1 MTDAPAPPAASPA
14 PWPTEPLDLVVIGAG
29 FSGLAMAIRARQ
41 SGIANLRVVE
51 KADAVGGTWHE
62 NTYPGAACD
71 IPAHLYA
78 LSFAPKP
85 DWTRVYA
92 GQPEIA
98 AYLRELV
105 ERFDLA
111 RHLSLSTAVTGA
123 IWDGT
128 RGLWRVETDRGPLEA
143 RVLVSA
149 MGALH
154 HPAVPAIPGLHT
166 FLGPLFHTSGWDHGV
181 PLAGKRVGVIGTGA
195 SAIQVVPAIAPQVGH
210 LTLFQ
215 RTAPW
220 VMPRNDRPIGPRM
233 QGLFRRLPA
242 ARRLLRGV
250 QFWLREARAGLGFVR
265 VSRLTRLAEA
275 ASRHHL
281 RRQVRDPALRARL
294 TPPYRLGCKRVL
306 LSDDYY
312 PALTRPNVTLETDAI
327 RTVTPDGVTMADGR
341 HHTLD
346 VLVLATGF
354 DVTASLARV
363 PVVGRDG
370 LILARAWGERV
381 AAHRGVALAGFPN
394 FFMLLGPNSGLGHN
408 SVVLMIEAQVEY
420 VLACLAEMKAR
431 TLAAIEPTPE
441 AQARDL
447 AAIEARLSGSIWQ
460 QGGCASWYQDA
471 QGRNV
476 ALWPGTVV
484 AYQRAMRAPDWGEF
498 VLTPGG
504 EPVGRRAGAAQEA

>member
-1 MTDAPAPPAASPA
+1 MSQPAGDGPVTAPP
-14 PWPTEPLDLVVIGAG
+14 WPDKPLAVLVIGAG
-29 FSGLAMAIRARQ
+29 FSGLAMAIRCRQ
-41 SGIANLRVVE
+41 SGIDDLLVVE
-51 KADAVGGTWHE
+51 KAGAVGGTWHE

-71 IPAHLYA
+71 IPAHLYS

-85 DWTRVYA
+85 DWTRTYA

-105 ERFDLA
+105 ERFDLENHIA
-111 RHLSLSTAVTGA
+111 LSTAVTGA
-123 IWDGT
+123 VWDGT
-128 RGLWRVETDRGPLEA
+128 RSLWRVETGRGPLEA
-143 RVLVSA
+143 RVLVSG

-154 HPAVPAIPGLHT
+154 HPAIPAIPGLNT

-181 PLAGKRVGVIGTGA
+181 SLRGKRVGVIGTGA
-195 SAIQVVPAIAPQVGH
+195 SAIQVVPAIAPEVGQ

-215 RTAPW
+215 RTPPW
-220 VMPRNDRPIGPRM
+220 VMPRNDRPIGRGL
-233 QGLFRRLPA
+233 QTLFRRLPV
-242 ARRLLRGV
+242 ARRALRGV
-250 QFWLREARAGLGFVR
+250 QFWTREARAALGFTR
-265 VSRLTRLAEA
+265 VSGLTRLAEA

-281 RRQVRDPALRARL
+281 RRQVADPALRARL

-306 LSDDYY
+306 LSDEYY

-327 RTVTPDGVTMADGR
+327 RTVTPDGVTMQDGR
-341 HHTLD
+341 HHPLD

-381 AAHRGVALAGFPN
+381 AAHRGLTLAGFPN
-394 FFMLLGPNSGLGHN
+394 FFMLLGPNTGLGHN
-408 SVVLMIEAQVEY
+408 SVVLMIEAQVGF
-420 VLACLAEMKAR
+420 VLACLAEMRAR
-431 TLAAIEPTPE
+431 NLAAIEPTPE

-447 AAIEARLSGSIWQ
+447 AEVEGRLSGSIWQ

-484 AYQRAMRAPDWGEF
+484 AYQRAMRAPDWSEF
-498 VLTPGG
+498 VLTP
-504 EPVGRRAGAAQEA
+504 A

>member
-1 MTDAPAPPAASPA
+1 MTDAPAPPAA
-14 PWPTEPLDLVVIGAG
+14 PWPDKPLDLLVIGAG

-41 SGIANLRVVE
+41 SGIENLLVVE
-51 KADAVGGTWHE
+51 KAGAVGGTWHE

-85 DWTRVYA
+85 DWTRTYA

-98 AYLRELV
+98 AYLRDLV
-105 ERFDLA
+105 ERFELGK
-111 RHLSLSTAVTGA
+111 HLSLATAVTGA
-123 IWDGT
+123 VWDGT
-128 RGLWRVETDRGPLEA
+128 QSLWRVETDRGALEA
-143 RVLVSA
+143 RVLVSG

-154 HPAVPAIPGLHT
+154 HPAIPAIPGLHT
-166 FLGPLFHTSGWDHGV
+166 FLGPLFHTSSWDHGIA
-181 PLAGKRVGVIGTGA
+181 LRGRRVGIIGTGA
-195 SAIQVVPAIAPQVGH
+195 SAIQVVPAIAPEVGH

-220 VMPRNDRPIGPRM
+220 VMPRNDRPIGARL
-233 QGLFRRLPA
+233 QALFRRLPP
-242 ARRLLRGV
+242 ARRLVRAV
-250 QFWLREARAGLGFVR
+250 QFWAREARALLGFIR
-265 VSRLTRLAEA
+265 VSGLTRLAEA

-281 RRQVRDPALRARL
+281 RKQVADPALRAKL

-306 LSDDYY
+306 LSDDFY
-312 PALTRPNVTLETDAI
+312 PALTRPNVTLEADAI

-341 HHTLD
+341 HHPLD

-381 AAHRGVALAGFPN
+381 TAHRGVALAGFPN
-394 FFMLLGPNSGLGHN
+394 FFMLLGPNTGLGHN
-408 SVVLMIEAQVEY
+408 SVVLMVEAQVEY
-420 VLACLAEMKAR
+420 VLACLSEMRAR
-431 TLAAIEPTPE
+431 DLAAIEPTPE

-447 AAIEARLSGSIWQ
+447 AALEARLSGSIWQ
-460 QGGCASWYQDA
+460 QGGCASWYQDGE
-471 QGRNV
+471 GRNI

-484 AYQRAMRAPDWGEF
+484 AYQKAMRMPDWAEF
-498 VLTPGG
+498 TLTPAGK
-504 EPVGRRAGAAQEA
+504 PVAAAQEA

>member
-1 MTDAPAPPAASPA
+1 MTQDADPQRA
-14 PWPTEPLDLVVIGAG
+14 PWPDEPLDLLVIGAG

-41 SGIANLRVVE
+41 SGIGSLFVVE

-78 LSFAPKP
+78 LSFAPKT
-85 DWTRVYA
+85 DWSRTYA

-105 ERFDLA
+105 ERFGLGN
-111 RHLSLSTAVTGA
+111 HLSLSTTVTGA
-123 IWDGT
+123 VWDGT
-128 RGLWRVETDRGPLEA
+128 RALWRVETDRGPLEA
-143 RVLVSA
+143 RVLVSG

-154 HPAVPAIPGLHT
+154 HPAIPAIPGLYT
-166 FLGPLFHTSGWDHGV
+166 FLGALFHTSSWNHGV
-181 PLAGKRVGVIGTGA
+181 ALAGKRVGIVGTGA
-195 SAIQVVPAIAPQVGH
+195 SAIQVVPAIAPEVGR
-210 LTLFQ
+210 LVLFQ
-215 RTAPW
+215 RTPPW
-220 VMPRNDRPIGPRM
+220 VMPRNDRPIGRRM
-233 QGLFRRLPA
+233 QALLRRLPP
-242 ARRLLRGV
+242 ARRALRSV
-250 QFWLREARAGLGFVR
+250 QFWVREARAALGFIR

-281 RRQVRDPALRARL
+281 RRQIADPALRARL
-294 TPPYRLGCKRVL
+294 APPYRLGCKRVL
-306 LSDDYY
+306 ISDDYY
-312 PALTRPNVTLETDAI
+312 PALTRPNVTLETGTI
-327 RTVTPDGVTMADGR
+327 RTVTPDGVTMTDGR
-341 HHTLD
+341 HHPLD

-381 AAHRGVALAGFPN
+381 AAHRGIALAGFPN
-394 FFMLLGPNSGLGHN
+394 FFMLLGPNTGLGHN

-420 VLACLAEMKAR
+420 VLACLAEMR
-431 TLAAIEPTPE
+431 TRDLAAIEPTPE

-447 AAIEARLSGSIWQ
+447 AALEARLAGSIWQ

-471 QGRNV
+471 HGRNV

-484 AYQRAMRAPDWGEF
+484 AYRRAMRAPDWDEF
-498 VLTPGG
+498 VLTPAGG
-504 EPVGRRAGAAQEA
+504 RAGGAQEA

>member
-1 MTDAPAPPAASPA
+1 VTDPTAAAQPAS
-14 PWPTEPLDLVVIGAG
+14 WPDKPLAVLVIGAG
-29 FSGLAMAIRARQ
+29 FSGLAMAIRCRQ
-41 SGIANLRVVE
+41 SGIDDLFVVE
-51 KADAVGGTWHE
+51 KADAVGGTWHK

-85 DWTRVYA
+85 DWTRTYA

-105 ERFDLA
+105 ERFDLGKHIA
-111 RHLSLSTAVTGA
+111 LATAVTGA
-123 IWDGT
+123 VWDGA
-128 RGLWRVETDRGPLEA
+128 RSLWRVETDRGPLEA
-143 RVLVSA
+143 RVLVSG

-154 HPAVPAIPGLHT
+154 HPAVPAIPGLPT
-166 FLGPLFHTSGWDHGV
+166 FLGPLFHTSAWDHGV
-181 PLAGKRVGVIGTGA
+181 SLEGKRVGVIGTGA
-195 SAIQVVPAIAPQVGH
+195 SAIQVVPAIAPEVER
-210 LTLFQ
+210 LVLFQ
-215 RTAPW
+215 RTPPW

-233 QGLFRRLPA
+233 RALFRRLPL
-242 ARRLLRGV
+242 ARRLLREI
-250 QFWLREARAGLGFVR
+250 QFRVREARAALGFTR

-281 RRQVRDPALRARL
+281 RRQVADPALREKL

-306 LSDDYY
+306 ISDEYY
-312 PALTRPNVTLETDAI
+312 PVLTRPNVTLETGPI
-327 RTVTPDGVTMADGR
+327 RVVTPDGVTMQDGR
-341 HHTLD
+341 HHPLD

-354 DVTASLARV
+354 DTTASLARV

-381 AAHRGVALAGFPN
+381 AAHRGVAVAGFPN
-394 FFMLLGPNSGLGHN
+394 FFMLLGPNTGLGHN

-420 VLACLAEMKAR
+420 VLACLAEMKSR
-431 TLAAIEPTPE
+431 TLAAVEPSPE
-441 AQARDL
+441 AQARYL
-447 AAIEARLSGSIWQ
+447 ADIEQRLAGSIWQ

-471 QGRNV
+471 AGRNI

-484 AYQRAMRAPDWGEF
+484 AYQREMRAPDWGEF
-498 VLTPGG
+498 ILTP
-504 EPVGRRAGAAQEA
+504 A